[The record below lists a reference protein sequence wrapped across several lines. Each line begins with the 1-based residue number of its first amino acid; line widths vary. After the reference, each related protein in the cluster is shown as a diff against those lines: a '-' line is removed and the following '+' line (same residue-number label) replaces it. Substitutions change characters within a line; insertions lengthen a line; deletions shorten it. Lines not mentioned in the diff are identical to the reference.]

1 MILSHV
7 CPPSLSMGSMAV
19 SVLVLMSVLGVMG
32 ISTRPE
38 VEEDMRIPQAQDT
51 ELGEY
56 RGERDG
62 RGKMNGRGNMTWPDG
77 SSFHVRQAVLGT
89 EY

>member
-1 MILSHV
+1 
-7 CPPSLSMGSMAV
+7 MAV
-19 SVLVLMSVLGVMG
+19 SVLILMSVLGVMA

-56 RGERDG
+56 RGERDS
-62 RGKMNGRGNMTWPDG
+62 RE
-77 SSFHVRQAVLGT
+77 T
-89 EY
+89 ERAH